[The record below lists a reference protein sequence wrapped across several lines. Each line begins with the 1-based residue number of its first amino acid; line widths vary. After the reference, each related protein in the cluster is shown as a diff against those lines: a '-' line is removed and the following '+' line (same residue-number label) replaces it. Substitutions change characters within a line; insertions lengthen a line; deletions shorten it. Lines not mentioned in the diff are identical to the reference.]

1 MILLRKI
8 PIPFLTSPLKGE
20 EHKDLSPIRR
30 RNTTISLHSEEDL
43 NASILFG
50 GRSEGWGWD

>member
-20 EHKDLSPIRR
+20 EHKDLPPIRR
-30 RNTTISLHSEEDL
+30 RNTTVSLP
-43 NASILFG
+43 FR
-50 GRSEGWGWD
+50 GRGRVGVGLK